1 MKIYQNWYIFQIK
14 ISGHWYFN
22 KGYVCNIQ
30 ERTSKSWADCNKHK
44 YYTDLRKVCLCRPCC
59 EVLFHLQKSRCRSTE
74 LQQTVYGSLF
84 HITFSWS
91 CFELFILA
99 SLSILKYWE
108 PFTCFKILEAKILHH
123 ITYIPHTVKLFK
135 EKNISEEIFKNWNQ
149 RKHITW
155 KLQKVLKN
163 VAKTL
168 KILAG
173 KNAPPSS
180 LHTHIIRRP
189 IM

>member
-1 MKIYQNWYIFQIK
+1 MKIYQNWNIFQMK
-14 ISGHWYFN
+14 TSGHWYFN

-44 YYTDLRKVCLCRPCC
+44 YYIDIG
-59 EVLFHLQKSRCRSTE
+59 KSLPVQTLLWGAVSSSNRSTE

-123 ITYIPHTVKLFK
+123 ITYIPRTVKLFK
-135 EKNISEEIFKNWNQ
+135 EKNIRGNFQKLKSKEAHYMETMEGA
-149 RKHITW
+149 RKCSKDTENSCR
-155 KLQKVLKN
+155 KKCP
-163 VAKTL
+163 
-168 KILAG
+168 LA
-173 KNAPPSS
+173 
-180 LHTHIIRRP
+180 LYTHTHIIRRP